1 MARAD
6 APLRQE
12 AVDGGT
18 GAATADAFYVR
29 LHLLSEDVRFVVM
42 TEIAALPTVGALSQ
56 KVGSN
61 NLPEDLAEELV
72 RQYTLEDGETEK
84 RRGKIMF
91 VLLNHNTQERL
102 CRLPPHAVRA
112 AAAGALPAE

>member
-1 MARAD
+1 METRRPPLYMARAD

-56 KVGSN
+56 KVLVMLRAGI
-61 NLPEDLAEELV
+61 LA
-72 RQYTLEDGETEK
+72 
-84 RRGKIMF
+84 
-91 VLLNHNTQERL
+91 
-102 CRLPPHAVRA
+102 
-112 AAAGALPAE
+112 